1 MSSLQAAAVTSA
13 HRFYCS
19 CGQDGIGKT
28 WLQACGSGQVV
39 SMATRLRLWSG
50 AWLIFAQFRQKHERE
65 RARIRVE
72 VKGDWISGVLPVGH
86 APLRGLGHAPQ
97 EMFEI

>member
-1 MSSLQAAAVTSA
+1 MSSA

-39 SMATRLRLWSG
+39 SMATRLRCGVGHGLFLHS
-50 AWLIFAQFRQKHERE
+50 LDKNM

-72 VKGDWISGVLPVGH
+72 VKGQLLKVTGSLECCLWGH